1 MIRFQGYNVK
11 ERFAFLGKVRYYIGN
26 RLFESLPDAEVLDK
40 PEATSL
46 EKIEGNGG
54 RGLSSISN
62 LYLEILKGAR

>member
-1 MIRFQGYNVK
+1 MIRLQGRNVK

-46 EKIEGNGG
+46 EKTRATEVEGFP
-54 RGLSSISN
+54 LSPIFIWR
-62 LYLEILKGAR
+62 Y